1 MQNLVT
7 ILMDMFVTDK
17 FVLLVVI
24 ITWLA
29 EFKQRFAVPNEA
41 LSYLRQK
48 FYSFGP
54 RSQIMIKFQISADNC
69 DGGIKPKCNFEMMQF
84 LIKHEDD

>member
-1 MQNLVT
+1 
-7 ILMDMFVTDK
+7 MDMFVTDK
-17 FVLLVVI
+17 FVPLVVI

-54 RSQIMIKFQISADNC
+54 LFTNND
-69 DGGIKPKCNFEMMQF
+69 
-84 LIKHEDD
+84 